1 VITKLTAEE
10 YSKLEDEEIVLLG
23 RRGDKNATEFLINKY
38 KDLVKAKARTY
49 FLIGADRED
58 VVQEGMIGL
67 FKATRDYRH
76 DKSMAFKTFAELCIT
91 RQMITAI
98 KNATRQKHIPLNTYI
113 SLNRKV
119 YDDDSSDK
127 TYIDMIAHQIVMDPE
142 QLLITKEE
150 ISGIESKICEI
161 LSTFEW
167 EVLSLYLNGKS
178 YTEIANKL
186 NKPVKSVDNALQR
199 VKKKIEKYIFN
210 SREMVD

>member
-1 VITKLTAEE
+1 MITKLTAEE

-186 NKPVKSVDNALQR
+186 NKPVKSVDNA
-199 VKKKIEKYIFN
+199 
-210 SREMVD
+210 SAG